1 MTAKQT
7 LCEAASGRIPADTV
21 FKNGNIINVFTQ
33 EIYTADVAVFQ
44 GMIAGIGTYHGS
56 NEIDC
61 TGKYLCPGLMD
72 AHLHLES
79 SMVTPCEM
87 TKSVLPD
94 GTTTLIADPHEMVNV
109 SGSKA
114 IDYLLEAAAKL
125 PVNLFVMLPSS
136 VPATPFET
144 NGANFDAEDMKAYI
158 HHPRVLG
165 LGEVMCFP
173 QVLSGDSTI
182 FEKLELAGDK
192 MADGHAPL
200 LSSQEIQTYAC
211 AGIQTDHEC
220 VHFEEA
226 LEKCRAGMKILI
238 REGSAAKNMEGI
250 IPGLAK
256 SGLSLEPFLLCT
268 DDKHLEDIWKEG
280 HISHCVRKS
289 IALGIKP
296 AAAIA
301 MASIHTARTYGLTGY
316 GAIAPGYHADLLIL
330 DDLERFTV
338 ASVYKDGRLVTPQW
352 MNQLEETKIPEDLLH
367 TVHFQEIIPSQLAL
381 PCKGDMHV
389 IEMVPYQILTK
400 NVTEAL
406 PSKDGYF
413 SPEGEFTKLCVVE
426 RHRGTGHIAIAP
438 LKGFGIKNGAIA
450 TTVAHD
456 SHNIIAAGDNDVD
469 LCTAINH
476 LKEIQGGYVIA
487 SNGKV
492 LASLPLPL
500 FGLMSTASGKIT
512 SEITSKMLKLAHE
525 MGIPE
530 YFDPF
535 ITLSFMA
542 LPVIPEIR
550 LTDRG
555 LFDSTAQKFIEL

>member
-1 MTAKQT
+1 MTSKQT

-21 FKNGNIINVFTQ
+21 FKNGKIINVITQ
-33 EIYTADVAVFQ
+33 EIYAADVAVYQ
-44 GMIAGIGTYHGS
+44 GMIVGIGSYHGS
-56 NEIDC
+56 SEIDC
-61 TGKYLCPGLMD
+61 SGKYLCPGLMD
-72 AHLHLES
+72 AHLHIES

-109 SGSKA
+109 CGSKA
-114 IDYLLEAAAKL
+114 IDYLLKAAAKL

-144 NGANFDAEDMKAYI
+144 NGAKFEAEDIHTYI

-173 QVLSGDSTI
+173 QVLSGDASI
-182 FEKLELAGDK
+182 FEKLELAK
-192 MADGHAPL
+192 EKTADGHAPG
-200 LSSQEIQTYAC
+200 LSGQEIQTYAC
-211 AGIQTDHEC
+211 AGIATDHEC

-226 LEKCRAGMKILI
+226 LAKCRAGMKILV
-238 REGSAAKNMEGI
+238 REGSAAKNIDGI
-250 IPGLAK
+250 IPGLVQ
-256 SGLSLEPFLLCT
+256 SQLPLDQFLLCT

-280 HISHCVRKS
+280 HISHCVRRS
-289 IALGIKP
+289 IALGLKP

-330 DDLERFTV
+330 DDLENFV
-338 ASVYKDGRLVTPQW
+338 VSSVYKDGRLVTPQW
-352 MNQLEETKIPEDLLH
+352 MEQLEDIPIPADLLH
-367 TVHFQEIIPSQLAL
+367 TVHFQEITTSQLAL
-381 PCKGDMHV
+381 PCKEDMHV
-389 IEMVPYQILTK
+389 IEMVPHQILTK
-400 NVTEAL
+400 NVIAQV
-406 PSKDGYF
+406 PAKDGLFCPGDGY
-413 SPEGEFTKLCVVE
+413 TKLCVVE
-426 RHRGTGHIAIAP
+426 RHRGTGNIAIAP
-438 LKGFGIKNGAIA
+438 LKGFGIRDGAIA

-456 SHNIIAAGDNDVD
+456 SHNIIAAGDNDQD
-469 LCTAINH
+469 LAAAINH
-476 LKEIQGGYVIA
+476 LKKIQGGYVIA
-487 SNGKV
+487 SKGKI

-500 FGLMSTASGKIT
+500 FGLMSTASGKVT

-550 LTDRG
+550 LTDLG
-555 LFDSTAQKFIEL
+555 LFDSTAQKFID

>member
-7 LCEAASGRIPADTV
+7 LCEAASGRILADTV
-21 FKNGNIINVFTQ
+21 FKNGNIINVFTR
-33 EIYTADVAVFQ
+33 EIYTADVAVYQ

-61 TGKYLCPGLMD
+61 SGKYLCPGLMD
-72 AHLHLES
+72 AHLHIES

-109 SGSKA
+109 CGSMA

-144 NGANFDAEDMKAYI
+144 NGANFDPADINAYI
-158 HHPRVLG
+158 NHPRVLG

-182 FEKLELAGDK
+182 FEKLDLAADK
-192 MADGHAPL
+192 TADGHAPG
-200 LSSQEIQTYAC
+200 LSQQEIQTYAC
-211 AGIQTDHEC
+211 AGIATDHEC
-220 VHFEEA
+220 VQFEEA

-238 REGSAAKNMEGI
+238 REGSAAKNMDGI
-250 IPGLAK
+250 IPGLVK
-256 SGLSLEPFLLCT
+256 SGLPLEHFLLCT

-280 HISHCVRKS
+280 HISHCVRKC
-289 IALGIKP
+289 IALGVKP

-330 DDLERFTV
+330 DDLETFTV
-338 ASVYKDGRLVTPQW
+338 ASVYKDGHLVTSQW
-352 MNQLEETKIPEDLLH
+352 MEQLEETEIPENLLH
-367 TVHFQEIIPSQLAL
+367 TVHFQEITPSQLAL

-389 IEMVPYQILTK
+389 IEMVPHQILTR
-400 NVTEAL
+400 NVTEPL
-406 PSKDGYF
+406 PSRDGYF
-413 SPEGEFTKLCVVE
+413 APQGAYTKLCVVE
-426 RHRGTGHIAIAP
+426 RHRGTGNIATAP

-456 SHNIIAAGDNDVD
+456 SHNIIAAGDNDED
-469 LCTAINH
+469 LCTAINY

-487 SNGKV
+487 SRGKV
-492 LASLPLPL
+492 QASLPLPL
-500 FGLMSTASGKIT
+500 FGLMSTASGKVT
-512 SEITSKMLKLAHE
+512 SEITSEMLKLAHE
-525 MGIPE
+525 MGIPQ

-555 LFDSTAQKFIEL
+555 LFDSTAQKFIV